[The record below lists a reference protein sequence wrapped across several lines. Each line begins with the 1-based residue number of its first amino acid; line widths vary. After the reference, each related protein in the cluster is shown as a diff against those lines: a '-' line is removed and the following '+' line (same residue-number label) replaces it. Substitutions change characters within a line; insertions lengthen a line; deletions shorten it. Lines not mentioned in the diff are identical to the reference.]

1 MKNRARQDGAP
12 RDRTT
17 RSGAARNGAVSGL
30 LLVGMFVAPAIAA
43 EAGGGAAPKSRSL
56 SRSKPASA
64 AEEII
69 AAPTK
74 AGGERQA
81 SGDKRSVVGRP
92 ARARRSPVTD
102 SPAAISKNSGS
113 KNTDRVFRNVTP
125 PMGPVQFDSTIHPA
139 EPPRRSL
146 GRFIPKWK
154 WKLPFGS
161 KSKETAK
168 KGVIVMPA
176 AKQAASSNAK
186 RQPNRSHAGLLSSG
200 FKLPFSRGSAS
211 PAQEQEATPQKI
223 VRRETVAPP
232 TFDRL
237 KHVTSE
243 AQASSAAHLGKNTD
257 DETATSKKMGGFFSR
272 WKLPFFSKADDEP
285 APKTRIPTET
295 RISRNVGPAPPVR
308 QPVVASHKA
317 SSRAR
322 TVAKT
327 PSSKTPSSKTPSSK
341 TPSSKALS
349 SGLQP
354 NAAGSAKHRP
364 SGPTALERKTAP
376 PSRATANRP
385 RSLHTAPLMTPQI
398 ASPDS
403 PQRPVAAV
411 ASQRQVSAPATKN
424 PPGSDWISIGD
435 DSSILQK
442 APLNIVRR
450 QHVTPMI
457 APSNS
462 PATVASRGEDRGLS
476 REKTTELASTK
487 AITPPPA
494 LVAKSTPK
502 RQQDRVHPIPPS
514 APVEKSASLAPPAS
528 PTSASRVLGD
538 LVTAQRPSNAAPVT
552 VLAPPA
558 EKVVAAPV
566 FEEFKAKPIPPKRAA
581 AKLSS
586 FPLGGEAPA
595 NQPSIAAFPKTA
607 TPSAALL
614 DVKATLAARPAD
626 NIPHSRLS
634 GSQPGTSRYASRSVI
649 INRHAQTN
657 PHVAEPAYLSTPSIS
672 VGVRMSKTL
681 PMQRGVAKAL
691 AADTSICEV
700 VLFSP
705 KHVSIVGKS
714 QGDTVVTLWF
724 DDQSKAPASY
734 AIHVGGE
741 ASSTELSKPLLKLQG
756 LVRELFPKSRV
767 SLRREQGKLVVRGNA
782 PSILEA
788 GQIISMIRQTGLDPV
803 IVNEMQFQP

>member
-1 MKNRARQDGAP
+1 
-12 RDRTT
+12 
-17 RSGAARNGAVSGL
+17 
-30 LLVGMFVAPAIAA
+30 MFVAPAIAA
-43 EAGGGAAPKSRSL
+43 EASGGASPKSRSL
-56 SRSKPASA
+56 SRSKPVSA
-64 AEEII
+64 AEVKI
-69 AAPTK
+69 AAPPN

-81 SGDKRSVVGRP
+81 SDDKSSVVRRP
-92 ARARRSPVTD
+92 ARARRSPVRE
-102 SPAAISKNSGS
+102 SPAAISKNAGT
-113 KNTDRVFRNVTP
+113 KNIDRVFGNVTP
-125 PMGPVQFDSTIHPA
+125 PIGPVQFDSTIHPA

-168 KGVIVMPA
+168 SGVIVMPA
-176 AKQAASSNAK
+176 ANQAARSKAK

-200 FKLPFSRGSAS
+200 FKLPFSRSSAS
-211 PAQEQEATPQKI
+211 PDHEQEPTPKKI

-232 TFDRL
+232 TFERRQR
-237 KHVTSE
+237 VTSE
-243 AQASSAAHLGKNTD
+243 APASSAAHLGKNNN
-257 DETATSKKMGGFFSR
+257 DEIATSKKKGGFFSR

-285 APKTRIPTET
+285 APKTRIPTEMRVSTET
-295 RISRNVGPAPPVR
+295 RVSKNVGPAPPVR
-308 QPVVASHKA
+308 QPVVESRKA

-322 TVAKT
+322 TVAKAK
-327 PSSKTPSSKTPSSK
+327 PVAKGP
-341 TPSSKALS
+341 S

-354 NAAGSAKHRP
+354 NAAGIEKHRP
-364 SGPTALERKTAP
+364 GGPTATVRTTAP
-376 PSRATANRP
+376 HSRPIANRAQ
-385 RSLHTAPLMTPQI
+385 SLHAAPLMTPQN
-398 ASPDS
+398 ARSEATQQP
-403 PQRPVAAV
+403 AAV
-411 ASQRQVSAPATKN
+411 VSQQQASAPATKK
-424 PPGSDWISIGD
+424 PRGSDWISIGD
-435 DSSILQK
+435 DSSTLQK

-450 QHVTPMI
+450 QHVAPMI
-457 APSNS
+457 RPANG
-462 PATVASRGEDRGLS
+462 PATVARRGEDRGLS
-476 REKTTELASTK
+476 GEKPAELASAK
-487 AITPPPA
+487 ALTPRPT
-494 LVAKSTPK
+494 LDAKSAPEL
-502 RQQDRVHPIPPS
+502 QQYRVHPIPPS
-514 APVEKSASLAPPAS
+514 APLEESASLAPPA
-528 PTSASRVLGD
+528 PPASASRVLED
-538 LVTAQRPSNAAPVT
+538 LVTTQRPSNAAPVT

-558 EKVVAAPV
+558 EKVVAPPA

-614 DVKATLAARPAD
+614 DIKATLAARPAD

-634 GSQPGTSRYASRSVI
+634 GSQFGTSRYASRSVI

-657 PHVAEPAYLSTPSIS
+657 PHVAEPAYLSTPAIS

-724 DDQSKAPASY
+724 DDQSKAPARY
-734 AIHVGGE
+734 AVHVGGE

-756 LVRELFPKSRV
+756 LVGELFPKSRV
-767 SLRREQGKLVVRGNA
+767 SLRQEQGKLVVRGNA
-782 PSILEA
+782 PSMLEA